1 MSYKH
6 RAEQA
11 QPESSA
17 YSLANKK
24 SQGQKL
30 GAVLLATL
38 PMFAVVGAAAALSG
52 CGFQLRGTGDVQF
65 ALKELD
71 VSARNAYGETV
82 NQVREVL
89 QNNDVKVY
97 PGAQYRL
104 VLSNEQ
110 ENRRAAS
117 FTSSARTAE
126 YELSKTLEYEIRGSK
141 DLLLMSDKLEAQ
153 SFYTQDGNNLIG
165 GDQEAAQLQ
174 QEMNRELVQ
183 QLVEMVIVYRA
194 VIALAGMLL
203 QQVGE
208 LVGAGMGQQI
218 QHRYFAAKVTPAA
231 YLTGGQPA
239 GGGFR
244 GLFRHHHPHAIGNQV
259 NLVPVVVAMIG
270 GPPGPGAAQ
279 QVSMGPCLAQ
289 PVAVAGPECVAG
301 GVAH

>member
-1 MSYKH
+1 
-6 RAEQA
+6 
-11 QPESSA
+11 
-17 YSLANKK
+17 
-24 SQGQKL
+24 
-30 GAVLLATL
+30 
-38 PMFAVVGAAAALSG
+38 
-52 CGFQLRGTGDVQF
+52 VQF

-82 NQVREVL
+82 NQVRDVL
-89 QNNDVKVY
+89 QNNGVKVY

-183 QLVEMVIVYRA
+183 QLVQR
-194 VIALAGMLL
+194 L
-203 QQVGE
+203 QQISPAQ
-208 LVGAGMGQQI
+208 LDQLQQTAEAKA
-218 QHRYFAAKVTPAA
+218 QAEADALEAAR
-231 YLTGGQPA
+231 Q
-239 GGGFR
+239 
-244 GLFRHHHPHAIGNQV
+244 QQ
-259 NLVPVVVAMIG
+259 
-270 GPPGPGAAQ
+270 AAQ
-279 QVSMGPCLAQ
+279 PQQSPIQLPIPAQ
-289 PVAVAGPECVAG
+289 
-301 GVAH
+301 